1 MFANWNTPFWT
12 PEMANLSCQCKKIK
26 IRSWSFYRFYVVM
39 EEKEEENNG
48 GDIEELNSWMPLLQ
62 FVCWPEYY
70 FEEIYIYYSTC
81 CYESKCRL
89 CASHLNLRMSSEKI
103 FAKFAKYQK
112 PSLPEN
118 IRQLHFVYHF
128 FSSDLSFYRNYFHLF
143 QQLFS
148 FAIEGAVPKRN
159 PQQYSIISIH
169 QLL

>member
-1 MFANWNTPFWT
+1 MKFLLVLCCDGRKRRRKQRGRYWRIELLNASASICMLARVLFW
-12 PEMANLSCQCKKIK
+12 
-26 IRSWSFYRFYVVM
+26 R
-39 EEKEEENNG
+39 
-48 GDIEELNSWMPLLQ
+48 
-62 FVCWPEYY
+62 
-70 FEEIYIYYSTC
+70 IYICYSTC

-118 IRQLHFVYHF
+118 IRQLYFVYHF

-148 FAIEGAVPKRN
+148 FAIEGAVSKRN
-159 PQQYSIISIH
+159 PQQYSIICIH

>member
-26 IRSWSFYRFYVVM
+26 IRSWSFYWFYVVM

-62 FVCWPEYY
+62 FVCWLEYY
-70 FEEIYIYYSTC
+70 FEEIYIYYSTF

-118 IRQLHFVYHF
+118 IRQLYFVYHF

-148 FAIEGAVPKRN
+148 FAIEGAVSKRN
-159 PQQYSIISIH
+159 PQQYSIICIH

>member
-1 MFANWNTPFWT
+1 MKF
-12 PEMANLSCQCKKIK
+12 LSIYL
-26 IRSWSFYRFYVVM
+26 IS
-39 EEKEEENNG
+39 
-48 GDIEELNSWMPLLQ
+48 
-62 FVCWPEYY
+62 
-70 FEEIYIYYSTC
+70 IYIYYSTC
-81 CYESKCRL
+81 CHESKCRL

-118 IRQLHFVYHF
+118 IRQLYFVYHF

-169 QLL
+169 QLLKRTQMRRKNCLRFYVAYNHLQRRVDTSKPRSENTECSKKFSESIGIWNIVLWYCG

>member
-1 MFANWNTPFWT
+1 
-12 PEMANLSCQCKKIK
+12 
-26 IRSWSFYRFYVVM
+26 
-39 EEKEEENNG
+39 
-48 GDIEELNSWMPLLQ
+48 MPLLQ

-70 FEEIYIYYSTC
+70 FEEIYIYYSTF

-118 IRQLHFVYHF
+118 IRQLYFVYHF

-169 QLL
+169 QLLKRTQMRRKNCLRFYVAYYHLQRRVDTSKPRSENTECSKKFSESIGI